1 MVGSSAK
8 DYHIRLIPNAALDGR
23 DLKWIKVHD
32 TKGCHLMCWGNG
44 YCSGGDE
51 RFSHHFDSTSRN
63 SFACAIQKAVYI
75 YQIDRSG

>member
-44 YCSGGDE
+44 YFSGGDE
-51 RFSHHFDSTSRN
+51 RFSQHSDSTSRN
-63 SFACAIQKAVYI
+63 FFACAIQKAVYI